1 MNFKTKINIC
11 MQPSCLKSGKAN
23 YKLSQL
29 IAGTFPRQNS
39 KQKRKQSLYWRT
51 TRKRTN
57 QNRRMPKREI
67 QNSLGKI
74 PARAGSICSQ
84 PYPTLGKK
92 IKQHEMKNEK
102 NYIGFFITKTQ
113 QILKRFGG
121 TKTLAKTSY
130 FWGVRAGL
138 SSRH

>member
-1 MNFKTKINIC
+1 MRD
-11 MQPSCLKSGKAN
+11 CLKSGKAN

-57 QNRRMPKREI
+57 QNRRAPKREI

-74 PARAGSICSQ
+74 PERAGSICS
-84 PYPTLGKK
+84 
-92 IKQHEMKNEK
+92 
-102 NYIGFFITKTQ
+102 
-113 QILKRFGG
+113 
-121 TKTLAKTSY
+121 
-130 FWGVRAGL
+130 
-138 SSRH
+138 